1 MTEHEEPSLTKV
13 VRLRSEDNSVTTLV
27 HQSTK
32 PGYRRWQVTY
42 FNGDD
47 HLSDTSFDH
56 FDDALHSLTSKGF
69 VIDKAT

>member
-13 VRLRSEDNSVTTLV
+13 VRLRSEDGSVTVLV

-32 PGYRRWQVTY
+32 PAYRKWQVTY
-42 FNGDD
+42 FNGDE
-47 HLSDTSFDH
+47 HLGDTSFNY
-56 FDDALHSLTSKGF
+56 FDEALKSLTDKGF